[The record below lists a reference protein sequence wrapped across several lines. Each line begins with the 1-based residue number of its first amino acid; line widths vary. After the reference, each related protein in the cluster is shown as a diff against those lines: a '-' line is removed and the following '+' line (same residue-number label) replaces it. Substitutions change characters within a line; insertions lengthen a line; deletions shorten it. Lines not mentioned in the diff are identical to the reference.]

1 MMLVRSEQNVS
12 RLVRQKG
19 AKWRLPN
26 WDRLA
31 QAVVAALATGWEFAA
46 RDLPGS
52 EWLLEGKGTMG
63 CECDRSV
70 QPRHCMPTID
80 VAGAQITRD
89 AVERPRSANSN
100 SRVNTLTLLWVGA
113 MVLAGYLVPIG
124 ASAEAGSEKEIRIG
138 QTMLCSCP
146 LASLSGVGKPSQAY
160 FDNRLAWIALSQ
172 VWTQI
177 AVVAAASARSKGKT
191 T

>member
-19 AKWRLPN
+19 AKWRLPD

-63 CECDRSV
+63 CECDRWV

-100 SRVNTLTLLWVGA
+100 VNTLTLLWVGA
-113 MVLAGYLVPIG
+113 MVLSGYLVPIG
-124 ASAEAGSEKEIRIG
+124 ASAEAGLENEIRIG
-138 QTMLCSCP
+138 QTMLCRGP
-146 LASLSGVGKPSQAY
+146 LASLSGIGKPSQAY
-160 FDNRLAWIALSQ
+160 FDNRLAWTALSRG
-172 VWTQI
+172 WTQI
-177 AVVAAASARSKGKT
+177 AAVAAASVRSGGKT